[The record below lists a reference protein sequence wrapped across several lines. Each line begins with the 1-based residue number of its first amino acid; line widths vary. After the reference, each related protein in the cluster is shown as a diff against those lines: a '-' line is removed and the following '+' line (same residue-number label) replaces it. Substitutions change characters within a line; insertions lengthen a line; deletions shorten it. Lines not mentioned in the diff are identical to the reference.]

1 MPSQIKVDEIKN
13 VAGQYKIKT
22 NVFEGQTTAGSITV
36 QGEGSATTNLQQGLT
51 KSHNRFNFDGNS
63 ITGSFNQSGVSDI
76 GTGEYQATY
85 TNNMSNANYTI
96 MMSVGL
102 DDGTENDYVYSV
114 GTRRSV
120 LPTTSTI
127 NVQSSYVSGNGS
139 AAADA
144 DLVMHSIFGDL
155 A

>member
-1 MPSQIKVDEIKN
+1 MSRVVVNEIEAKVGND
-13 VAGQYKIKT
+13 
-22 NVFEGQTTAGSITV
+22 ITFNSNIANPATV
-36 QGEGSATTNLQQGLT
+36 KGEGTATTNLQSGLT

-63 ITGSFNQSGVSDI
+63 VTGSFNQSGVTDI

-96 MMSVGL
+96 TMGIGV
-102 DDGTENDYVYSV
+102 DDGTENDYVYAV

-120 LPTTSTI
+120 LPTTSTV

-139 AAADA
+139 AGTDA

>member
-1 MPSQIKVDEIKN
+1 MSRVVVNEIEAKVGNDVTFNSNIAN
-13 VAGQYKIKT
+13 P
-22 NVFEGQTTAGSITV
+22 TTV
-36 QGEGSATTNLQQGLT
+36 KGEGTATTNLQFGLN

-127 NVQSSYVSGNGS
+127 NVQSSHESGNGS

-144 DLVMHSIFGDL
+144 DLVMHTILGDL

>member
-1 MPSQIKVDEIKN
+1 MSTL
-13 VAGQYKIKT
+13 KT
-22 NVFEGQTTAGSITV
+22 NTLTGTTSAGSINVT
-36 QGEGSATTNLQQGLT
+36 GEGGSTTTNLQQGLV

-63 ITGSFNQSGVSDI
+63 VTGSFNQSGVSDI

-127 NVQSSYVSGNGS
+127 NVQSSQESGNGS

-144 DLVMHSIFGDL
+144 DLVMHTLFGDL

>member
-1 MPSQIKVDEIKN
+1 MSIAHGTIAFDTLTTSDQVETGTEKSIDTSYLLN
-13 VAGQYKIKT
+13 GVAKT
-22 NVFEGQTTAGSITV
+22 
-36 QGEGSATTNLQQGLT
+36 
-51 KSHNRFNFDGNS
+51 HNRFNFDGNTV
-63 ITGSFNQSGVSDI
+63 TGSFNQSSVSDI

-85 TNNMSNANYTI
+85 TNNMSDATYTV

-102 DDGTENDYVYSV
+102 DDGTENDAVYAV

-120 LPTTSTI
+120 LPTTSTV
-127 NVQSSYVSGNGS
+127 NVQSSSASGTGD
-139 AAADA
+139 AGADA

>member
-1 MPSQIKVDEIKN
+1 MANGTIAFDTLTTSDSVNTGTEKSIDTSYLLN
-13 VAGQYKIKT
+13 GVAKT
-22 NVFEGQTTAGSITV
+22 
-36 QGEGSATTNLQQGLT
+36 
-51 KSHNRFNFDGNS
+51 HNRFNFDGNTV
-63 ITGSFNQSGVSDI
+63 TGSFNQSSVSDI

-102 DDGTENDYVYSV
+102 DDGTENDYVYAV

-120 LPTTSTI
+120 LPTTSTV
-127 NVQSSYVSGNGS
+127 NVQSSQESGNGS
-139 AAADA
+139 GGADA

>member
-1 MPSQIKVDEIKN
+1 MSRVVVNEIEAKVGND
-13 VAGQYKIKT
+13 
-22 NVFEGQTTAGSITV
+22 ITFNSNIANPV
-36 QGEGSATTNLQQGLT
+36 TVKGEGTATTNLQSGLT

-63 ITGSFNQSGVSDI
+63 ITGSFNQSGVTDI

-96 MMSVGL
+96 MMSVGV
-102 DDGTENDYVYSV
+102 DDGTENDYVYAV

-120 LPTTSTI
+120 LPTTSTV

-139 AAADA
+139 AGTDA

>member
-1 MPSQIKVDEIKN
+1 MANGTIAFD
-13 VAGQYKIKT
+13 T
-22 NVFEGQTTAGSITV
+22 LTTSDSVNTGTEKSIDTSYLLN
-36 QGEGSATTNLQQGLT
+36 GSAKT
-51 KSHNRFNFDGNS
+51 HNRFNFDGNTV
-63 ITGSFNQSGVSDI
+63 TGSFNQSSVSDI

-102 DDGTENDYVYSV
+102 DDGTENDYVYAV

-120 LPTTSTI
+120 LPTTSTV
-127 NVQSSYVSGNGS
+127 NVQSSQESGNGS
-139 AAADA
+139 GGADA
-144 DLVMHSIFGDL
+144 DLVMHSILGDL

>member
-1 MPSQIKVDEIKN
+1 MANGTIAFDTLQTSGQITGTAKSVDTDYVVN
-13 VAGQYKIKT
+13 
-22 NVFEGQTTAGSITV
+22 
-36 QGEGSATTNLQQGLT
+36 GSAKT
-51 KSHNRFNFDGNS
+51 HNRFNFDGNS

-102 DDGTENDYVYSV
+102 DDGSENDYVYAV

-120 LPTTSTI
+120 LPTSSTV
-127 NVQSSYVSGNGS
+127 NVQSSSSSGDGS
-139 AAADA
+139 AGADA